1 MDTAEPRAK
10 WTGGDG
16 PTLESVN
23 GQNRRQ
29 MNDAAL
35 QLFQGLWDVVRC
47 ASPAAKS
54 SATAASP
61 SHETSSTAEP
71 GACAGPVALWHKS
84 LRESSDD
91 GPRGLSLEGAIQEAQ

>member
-35 QLFQGLWDVVRC
+35 QSFRGLWDVTRC
-47 ASPAAKS
+47 ATP
-54 SATAASP
+54 TR
-61 SHETSSTAEP
+61 SSTATTTSHEGSPSSAVEP
-71 GACAGPVALWHKS
+71 GACVGPVALWHTS
-84 LRESSDD
+84 LRKSSDD
-91 GPRGLSLEGAIQEAQ
+91 GPRALSLEVAIEEG